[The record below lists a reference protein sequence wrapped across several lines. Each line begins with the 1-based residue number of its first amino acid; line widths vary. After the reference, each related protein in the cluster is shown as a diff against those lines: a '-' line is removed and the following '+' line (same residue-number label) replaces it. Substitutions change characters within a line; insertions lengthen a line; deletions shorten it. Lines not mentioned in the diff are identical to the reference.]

1 MPQTSGDN
9 QARDRGP
16 FVCQFR
22 LVHFGYAI
30 ALMGSALATL
40 GPEAILAPLIILA
53 LWTYVFARRSRP
65 RGLFEALLLL
75 PLLTCC
81 VGPIFWGIEPAN
93 SRRHVVSCGN
103 NLNQISFALQQYHDL
118 YGEFPPAYLA
128 DKNGKPMHSWRV
140 LILPFLLN
148 RNLYDKYHFDEP
160 WNGPRNRQL
169 LEEIRG
175 DPYRCPDDP
184 RSADDSRK
192 WTSYVAVLGPRTMW
206 PGARGRKLSEIP
218 DGTSNT
224 VIVVEDHSRRI
235 AWMEPRDLEFEEA
248 QRLFASVDP
257 QADGLHRREN
267 FFFVFRW
274 GRMVACADGSVHF
287 VEHEVKRD
295 DWAALLTVD
304 DGVKPLVLEANG
316 PGREIRRVKLGNCF
330 RLAVFAL
337 LVILPFPWVWHTPR
351 PRSKSAPERSG

>member
-1 MPQTSGDN
+1 MPVPTGPPLLCRRLDRLNAGDVRTGSDSRSPDN
-9 QARDRGP
+9 LGVLDLR
-16 FVCQFR
+16 FR
-22 LVHFGYAI
+22 
-30 ALMGSALATL
+30 
-40 GPEAILAPLIILA
+40 APLTPARA
-53 LWTYVFARRSRP
+53 LGGIAAV
-65 RGLFEALLLL
+65 AL
-75 PLLTCC
+75 
-81 VGPIFWGIEPAN
+81 V
-93 SRRHVVSCGN
+93 
-103 NLNQISFALQQYHDL
+103 D
-118 YGEFPPAYLA
+118 
-128 DKNGKPMHSWRV
+128 
-140 LILPFLLN
+140 LLN

-160 WNGPRNRQL
+160 WDGPRNRQL

-206 PGARGRKLSEIP
+206 PGGRGRKLSVIP

-224 VIVVEDHSRRI
+224 VIVVEDHSSQI
-235 AWMEPRDLEFEEA
+235 AWMEPRDLEVEEA

-295 DWAALLTVD
+295 DWSALLTVD
-304 DGVKPLVLEANG
+304 DGVKPVVLEASG
-316 PGREIRRVKLGNCF
+316 LGREIRRVKLGNCF
-330 RLAVFAL
+330 RLAVFVL
-337 LVILPFPWVWHTPR
+337 LVVLPFPWVWHTPR